1 MSGRLSLPAL
11 NVRLV
16 EHSPHLTSRAS
27 VALSALFRNPL
38 CRITVDTPWS
48 LEHPAVEAVAG
59 AAAKLRTF
67 TDAQLAIKSAGLRQR
82 LRAPEQRTLSSHI
95 EAGGL
100 VMEAVRRTT
109 NKELFPTQ
117 RLAGLVL
124 AHGMIAEMQT
134 GEGKTLSGTL
144 PIYYGAL
151 MGAGVHV

>member
-1 MSGRLSLPAL
+1 MTNTCRSEPITYTLTGISPSLRRL
-11 NVRLV
+11 R
-16 EHSPHLTSRAS
+16 S

-38 CRITVDTPWS
+38 RRTVVNTPWS
-48 LEHPAVEAVAG
+48 LEHPAVDAVAG

-100 VMEAVRRTT
+100 AMEAVRRTT

-117 RLAGLVL
+117 RL
-124 AHGMIAEMQT
+124 
-134 GEGKTLSGTL
+134 
-144 PIYYGAL
+144 
-151 MGAGVHV
+151 